1 MLLLKTPDFK
11 ESVFFAN
18 FVAAALASAA
28 IITQFLDLTGLRSFR
43 TDIQARWS
51 IPIPW
56 LDIPARW
63 EGMFG
68 DPNNAGFI
76 GAFLIVYGLRRTGL
90 FRIYIVV
97 VGSLI
102 VILSQSRTA
111 LLAVLIGLAV
121 LLFASSW
128 YRARRFRTS
137 TTMLLIFGSLLFAIA
152 GLLSIDST
160 FNGRV
165 PIWKASLD
173 LVSENPL
180 FGIGSR
186 GFSVAA
192 SAGEIPWNNIDSH
205 NILLDT
211 LLRNGLGAFLLAG
224 AFIVVCLI
232 LVTRVIGFDRGTS
245 LAVLLTF
252 FAAAMTYTVTTWIY
266 INVQVLPLIVALLLA
281 NSLALM
287 NPGRI
292 RD

>member
-1 MLLLKTPDFK
+1 
-11 ESVFFAN
+11 
-18 FVAAALASAA
+18 
-28 IITQFLDLTGLRSFR
+28 
-43 TDIQARWS
+43 
-51 IPIPW
+51 
-56 LDIPARW
+56 
-63 EGMFG
+63 
-68 DPNNAGFI
+68 
-76 GAFLIVYGLRRTGL
+76 
-90 FRIYIVV
+90 
-97 VGSLI
+97 
-102 VILSQSRTA
+102 
-111 LLAVLIGLAV
+111 
-121 LLFASSW
+121 
-128 YRARRFRTS
+128 
-137 TTMLLIFGSLLFAIA
+137 MLLIFGSLLFAIA